1 MNLEEKLHELK
12 SKLQESA
19 VQSGESRR
27 PVVCDDEVISLLA
40 YYKPTSINELSNIN
54 GIGDTFIE
62 KYGKAF
68 VDLINEETKLRQS
81 EELTDEELQII
92 NKLENR
98 LVNINKRNTMLYAGK
113 LNNKKNIDLYNFNTD
128 NTEFKNLIMNQQNKK
143 ILLCKV
149 ESPYY
154 KFLLKLQRE
163 ISRIQTETGSNE
175 LYIGYPF
182 VQGLMGIDKF
192 SIKAPLV
199 LFPCSLEKENGGFT
213 LSFDTSRDILYNN
226 TLILANNKFR
236 GKNIV
241 LPDNV
246 VEELNKE
253 NFVSEIMS
261 FYNNNGMYIS
271 KYNDGFIKFLENTC
285 DEFPKYSSDEL
296 EIYEYMVLGI
306 YSSFSTSMQRDFE
319 TIKTTKKVNTTIK
332 DLIWGMSDSK
342 VSEEVEK
349 NDIKD
354 SDFNEEDITYIN
366 ELNYSQEKVLAMFDN
381 SSSLVVEGPP
391 GTGKSQMITSL
402 IAQSVKQGKK
412 VLMVSEKKQALDVI
426 NSRLGE
432 LSNYS
437 IIIDAINN
445 KEEFYNQIKKILS
458 NELTGSHY
466 SLTEI
471 EFLIKKIDANINKL
485 KQLQTVMFD
494 DNSFGINMQSIYA
507 KCKNYDF
514 NNLEVLKFYN
524 YLKNNVDNRILEMNY
539 ESLRN
544 LKRKFSDK
552 SNNKNL
558 WGYLEVKKQFG
569 FQKYIKLDIT
579 DFEYNNFVNYLKT
592 YSNICD
598 EINNANI
605 FKKLT
610 LRSKYKKEFIN
621 ILQTV
626 CNDGEAISLYKEVK
640 DNIKN
645 LIEFFNVYEDFKVNK
660 LKYLELNDE
669 ELIWFDNLCKIL
681 EEKDSTLDVVNIDL
695 YNYLLYLQIEKFER
709 NNYMTL
715 NGINSYFDITREL
728 NNCISQRSKL
738 EKIIVKNKLLENLKK
753 LDKNNSRTEIERRS
767 NQTRKMSIN
776 KFISKH
782 KFELFDSINIWMM
795 TPNVVSDILP
805 MQEELFDIVIFDEAS
820 QLFIER
826 AIPSIYRA
834 KKILVAGDSKQLKPS
849 CLGVGRTNEE
859 EEEQE
864 AIMESESLLDLAI
877 YKFPKTLL
885 NYHYRAK
892 YEELIAFSNY
902 GYYNA
907 NLYISPNIERSITPP
922 IERIKIS
929 NGLFINRENK
939 NEALEVV
946 NLLKKVLN
954 EKLEN
959 QTIGII
965 TFNSAQRDLILD
977 LIEDERSNDSDFS
990 TKIEHEFNRKE
1001 NGENLSLFVKN
1012 IENVQGDER
1021 DIIIFSTLYAK
1032 GEDDKVSMNFGW
1044 LNDLAGENR
1053 LNVAISRA
1061 KEKIYVVTSIEPEE
1075 LNIDNSKNR
1084 GPKLFRKYLEYVRAV
1099 SESNYALVQEILNS
1113 LLETPK
1119 KEYEA
1124 SDTIEMV
1131 EQVYNYLL
1139 EKNIKVEKNIGVGGY
1154 IIDLVLLDENDNY
1167 ILAIEPDGKLYEY
1180 SKIVRERDYH
1190 RKKYLETRGWNVY
1203 RLWSYN
1209 WFKNKE
1215 KELNKII
1222 DVFNKLKQK

>member
-12 SKLQESA
+12 LNIQEKA
-19 VQSGESRR
+19 LLSGDSRK
-27 PVVCDDEVISLLA
+27 PIVCDDEVIELLA
-40 YYKPTSINELSNIN
+40 YYKPTSTHELSNIS
-54 GIGDTFIE
+54 GIGETFIE
-62 KYGKAF
+62 KYGSSF
-68 VDLINEETKLRQS
+68 VDLIKEETSKRES
-81 EELTDEELQII
+81 SKLTDEELEII
-92 NKLENR
+92 KKLENR

-113 LNNKKNIDLYNFNTD
+113 LNTRKNFDLYNIGTD
-128 NTEFKNLIMNQQNKK
+128 NTLFKNLIMDQQNKK
-143 ILLCKV
+143 ISLCKT
-149 ESPYY
+149 ESMYY
-154 KFLLKLQRE
+154 KQLLKLQRE
-163 ISRIQTETGSNE
+163 VSRIQMETGSNE

-192 SIKAPLV
+192 TIKAPLV
-199 LFPCSLEKENGGFT
+199 LFPCILTNEQGGFN

-271 KYNDGFIKFLENTC
+271 KYNDGFTKFLENTA
-285 DEFPKYSSDEL
+285 DEFPKYPSDEL
-296 EIYEYMVLGI
+296 EIFEYMVLGI
-306 YSSFSTSMQRDFE
+306 YPSFSTSMQRDFE
-319 TIKTTKKVNTTIK
+319 TIKTKKEVNTIIK
-332 DLIWGMSDSK
+332 DLIWGMGDSK
-342 VSEEVEK
+342 VDEEKE
-349 NDIKD
+349 DDSKD
-354 SDFNEEDITYIN
+354 SCFNEGDITYIN
-366 ELNYSQEKVLAMFDN
+366 ELNYSQEKVLAMFEN
-381 SSSLVVEGPP
+381 STSLVVEGPP

-402 IAQSVKQGKK
+402 IAQEVKKGKK
-412 VLMVSEKKQALDVI
+412 ILMVSEKKQALDVI

-445 KEEFYNQIKKILS
+445 KEEFYNQIRKILS
-458 NELTGSHY
+458 NELTGTHY

-471 EFLIKKIDANINKL
+471 EFLVKKMDANINKL

-494 DNSFGINMQSIYA
+494 DDSFGINMQSIYA

-524 YLKNNVDNRILEMNY
+524 YLKNNVDKRILDMNY
-539 ESLRN
+539 EDLRN

-552 SNNKNL
+552 NNNKNL
-558 WGYLEVKKQFG
+558 WGYLEVKNKFNI
-569 FQKYIKLDIT
+569 QKYIKLDIT
-579 DFEYNNFVNYLKT
+579 DFEYNNFINYLKN
-592 YSNICD
+592 YSTIQD

-605 FKKLT
+605 FKRISLKN
-610 LRSKYKKEFIN
+610 KHKKEFLN

-626 CNDGEAISLYKEVK
+626 CVKGEATSLYKETK
-640 DNIKN
+640 DNIN
-645 LIEFFNVYEDFKVNK
+645 TLIEFFNVYEDFKINK
-660 LKYLELNDE
+660 LKYLELNE
-669 ELIWFDNLCKIL
+669 SELIWFDNLCKIL
-681 EEKDSTLDVVNIDL
+681 EEKNSTLDVVNIDL

-709 NNYMTL
+709 ENYMTL
-715 NGINSYFDITREL
+715 NSINSYFDITKEL
-728 NNCISQRSKL
+728 NNCITQRSKL
-738 EKIIVKNKLLENLKK
+738 EKIIVKNKLLDSLKK
-753 LDKNNSRTEIERRS
+753 LDKNNSRKEIERRS

-849 CLGVGRTNEE
+849 CLGLGRTSDE

-864 AIMESESLLDLAI
+864 AIMESESLLDLAV

-902 GYYNA
+902 GFYNS
-907 NLYISPNIERSITPP
+907 NLYVSPNIEHDVIKP
-922 IERIKIS
+922 IERIKIQ

-946 NLLKKVLN
+946 RLLKKVLN
-954 EKLEN
+954 EKKEE
-959 QTIGII
+959 QTLGII

-977 LIEDERSNDSDFS
+977 LIEDEKGKDSEFAL
-990 TKIEHEFNRKE
+990 KIEHEFNRKD

-1032 GEDDKVSMNFGW
+1032 GEDGKVSMNFGW

-1061 KEKIYVVTSIEPEE
+1061 KEKIYVVTSIEPDD
-1075 LNIDNSKNR
+1075 LNVDGSKNR
-1084 GPKLFRKYLEYVRAV
+1084 GPKLFKKYLEYVKAV
-1099 SESNYALVQEILNS
+1099 SDSNYELVQEILTS
-1113 LLETPK
+1113 LLEVPK
-1119 KEYEA
+1119 SEVIA
-1124 SDTIEMV
+1124 NDTIEMT
-1131 EQVYNYLL
+1131 EQVYNFLL
-1139 EKNIKVEKNIGVGGY
+1139 EKNIKVKKNIGVGGY
-1154 IIDLVLLDENDNY
+1154 VIDLALLDENDNY
-1167 ILAIEPDGKLYEY
+1167 VLAIEPDGKLYEY

-1190 RKKYLETRGWNVY
+1190 RKKYLEVRGWNIY

-1222 DVFNKLKQK
+1222 DVFNKLK